1 MKVPCPN
8 CNGTGKNLFPYQEDG
23 LIYAKVEECK
33 VCKGSKEIEAEIE
46 TDSDGLPGDR
56 TP

>member
-8 CNGTGKNLFPYQEDG
+8 CNGTGKNLFPYQEEG
-23 LIYAKVEECK
+23 LILAKVEDCK
-33 VCKGSKEIEAEIE
+33 VCKGSKEIE
-46 TDSDGLPGDR
+46 TDGNDGDN